1 MKMNPNDFNA
11 LVDLYKSGKTKEVED
26 GAKSLIKKF
35 PKEIIIHNLLG
46 AVYLEMKKLD
56 LARKSFEKAL
66 EINPRYSE
74 AYNNL
79 GIIFQKKGKNK
90 NAISSY
96 KKAIE
101 NNQVFHKAHYNLAI
115 AYQELGAFPDAIYH
129 YKKTYEIDNNF
140 GEALINYWYLNQFC
154 CDWKNQS
161 QMKIELKK
169 YINDCQSDNS
179 KQCIKPFPLLSIFD
193 DPELH
198 FIASKLY
205 SKNKII
211 NVKKF
216 NKTNSVNVDKK
227 LRIAYVSSDFKNHPF
242 SYLTAGLLE
251 NHDTDNFEIYCISSS
266 KNDKSDIQNR
276 IKRACKNFIDVSNKN
291 NFEIAKLINDLSINI
306 IVDCGGYTKES
317 KIELYSYLPN
327 IPKIGFL
334 GYPGTLGGNINQYII
349 ADKIVIP
356 ENQKINFS
364 EKIIY
369 LPDSYYP
376 TDNKAKIDKN
386 PISRK
391 ECLLPKNSF
400 VFCCFNQ
407 SYKITP
413 EIFNTWMEILNQ
425 IENSVL
431 WLMSSNKWA
440 QSNLRQIASSK
451 GINKNRIIFAKKVSN
466 QKHLSRIKNADL
478 FLDTFPYNGHTTA
491 CDSLFMHVPVLTIK
505 GKSFASRVATSLL
518 SAIGIG
524 ELATENLKEYRF
536 SAIELAK
543 SKPKILSYK
552 EKLMINK
559 STYPLFNT
567 KLYTKNLEKKF
578 LEIWSKTKK

>member
-1 MKMNPNDFNA
+1 M
-11 LVDLYKSGKTKEVED
+11 L
-26 GAKSLIKKF
+26 
-35 PKEIIIHNLLG
+35 HNLLG

-56 LARKSFEKAL
+56 LAEKSFEKAL
-66 EINPRYSE
+66 EINPHYSE

-79 GIIFQKKGKNK
+79 GIIFQKKRKGKD
-90 NAISSY
+90 AISSY
-96 KKAIE
+96 KKAIKY
-101 NNQVFHKAHYNLAI
+101 NQFFHKAHYNLAI
-115 AYQELGAFPDAIYH
+115 AYQEQGDLPDAIFN
-129 YKKTYEIDNNF
+129 YKKTYEINSKS

-154 CDWKNQS
+154 CEWKNHS
-161 QMKIELKK
+161 QMKKELKK
-169 YINDCQSDNS
+169 YIIDCQSDSS

-193 DPELH
+193 DPKLH

-216 NKTNSVNVDKK
+216 QKTISTNINKK

-242 SYLTAGLLE
+242 SYLTVGLLE
-251 NHDTDNFEIYCISSS
+251 NHNKNNFEIYCISSS
-266 KNDKSDIQNR
+266 KNDNSDIQKR
-276 IKRACKNFIDVSNKN
+276 IKNACKNFIDVSNKN
-291 NFEIAKLINDLSINI
+291 NFEIATLMNDLSINI

-317 KIELYSYLPN
+317 RIELFSYLPN
-327 IPKIGFL
+327 IPKVGFL

-349 ADKIVIP
+349 ADKTVIP

-369 LPDSYYP
+369 LPNSYYP

-386 PISRK
+386 SISKK
-391 ECLLPKNSF
+391 ECSLPQNSF

-413 EIFNTWMEILNQ
+413 EIFNIWMDILNNV
-425 IENSVL
+425 EKSVL
-431 WLMSSNKWA
+431 WLVSTNKWA
-440 QSNLRQIASSK
+440 QNNLKQIASSK
-451 GINKNRIIFAKKVSN
+451 GINKKRIIFAKKVSN

-491 CDSLFMHVPVLTIK
+491 CDSLFMHVPVLTMK
-505 GKSFASRVATSLL
+505 GKSFASRVAASLL
-518 SAIGIG
+518 NAIGLN
-524 ELATENLKEYRF
+524 ELITESLKEYKL
-536 SAIELAK
+536 SAIELGK
-543 SKPKILSYK
+543 SKQKLQFYK
-552 EKLMINK
+552 NRLFANK
-559 STYPLFNT
+559 STYPLFDT
-567 KLYTKNLEKKF
+567 KLYTKNLEKAF